1 MRWLRS
7 RLAGH
12 DREAGLTLVEL
23 LVASA
28 MSVILVGAACTMLIS
43 AVQQQPKLSKKS
55 QEISTARYVLERMTR
70 EIRNGVVVVAASPSA
85 VEFKTRVRHKTCGG
99 SAQEDPSTPAIEC
112 RVTYSCTTTACTRT
126 ETAPE
131 VTGINGTPVPLVGN
145 LDSSQV
151 FNYEPSPSS
160 ATPTY
165 VGITLHI
172 ENPEGRGELTVTDG
186 AGLRIQNYLS
196 EVN

>member
-1 MRWLRS
+1 VRRLRS
-7 RLAGH
+7 RLAGG

-23 LVASA
+23 LVATA

-55 QEISTARYVLERMTR
+55 QEITTARYVLERMTR
-70 EIRNGVVVVAASPSA
+70 EIRNGVVVYTATGST

-99 SAQEDPSTPAIEC
+99 SAQESASTPAIEC

-131 VTGINGTPVPLVGN
+131 VAGASGTPIPLVGN
-145 LDSSQV
+145 LDSSSV
-151 FNYEPSPSS
+151 FNYEPSPPS
-160 ATPTY
+160 TPTY

-172 ENPEGRGELTVTDG
+172 ENPEGKGELTVTDG
-186 AGLRIQNYLS
+186 AGLRIQSYLS
-196 EVN
+196 AVS

>member
-1 MRWLRS
+1 VRFLPG
-7 RLAGH
+7 RLAGR
-12 DREAGLTLVEL
+12 DAEAGLTLVEL

-55 QEISTARYVLERMTR
+55 QEITTARYVLERMTR
-70 EIRNGVVVVAASPSA
+70 EIRNGIVVYSA
-85 VEFKTRVRHKTCGG
+85 TGSSVEFKTRVRHKTCGG
-99 SAQEDPSTPAIEC
+99 SAQESAGVAAIEC

-126 ETAPE
+126 ETSPEAP
-131 VTGINGTPVPLVGN
+131 GSSGTPIPVVGN
-145 LDSSQV
+145 LDSDNV
-151 FNYEPSPSS
+151 FNYEPSVEE
-160 ATPTY
+160 PTY
-165 VGITLHI
+165 VGITLNI
-172 ENPEGRGELTVTDG
+172 ENPEGKGDLTVTDG

>member
-1 MRWLRS
+1 MRLLGRF
-7 RLAGH
+7 AGR

-23 LVASA
+23 LVATA

-43 AVQQQPKLSKKS
+43 AVRQQPK
-55 QEISTARYVLERMTR
+55 RYVLERMTR
-70 EIRNGVVVVAASPSA
+70 EIRNGVVVYSA
-85 VEFKTRVRHKTCGG
+85 TGSSVEFKTRVRHKTCGG
-99 SAQEDPSTPAIEC
+99 SAQESAGVAAIEC

-131 VTGINGTPVPLVGN
+131 VPGSSGTPIPLVGN
-145 LDSSQV
+145 LDSSSV
-151 FNYEPSPSS
+151 FNYEPSPPS
-160 ATPTY
+160 TPTY

-172 ENPEGRGELTVTDG
+172 ENPEGEGELTVTDG